1 MLYNFSLWSSIR
13 SPLHL
18 QCSAFTPSSEVFNHF
33 HEGAWEIPL
42 SLLSVS
48 SVCPLFSSN
57 EQTSCFRSAAA
68 NNLNANE
75 LEEQEDVRAVLGS
88 RVLKWA
94 AASLFGTLDENGFGK
109 HIDDGG
115 GDDGGRAT
123 LVNSEW
129 RARRL

>member
-1 MLYNFSLWSSIR
+1 M
-13 SPLHL
+13 
-18 QCSAFTPSSEVFNHF
+18 
-33 HEGAWEIPL
+33 
-42 SLLSVS
+42 
-48 SVCPLFSSN
+48 
-57 EQTSCFRSAAA
+57 
-68 NNLNANE
+68 NANE